1 MSRARIIAIKAVM
14 VVLGGSMPLMAQSI
28 SDLAALLAGS
38 GVDISDLSNLA
49 AGGDLGD
56 LLSTGTTSGSE
67 NQGAFDNITLP
78 SPRESLNQARNN
90 PPGNRLAQS
99 RTRVSRLVNAARAGR
114 PNFGSD
120 QIELPPEQPS
130 FWQEIKD
137 GLIAGLMA
145 GFLQQNLGGTSG
157 QDGQGSQD
165 NATSGGGTLAPPQAG
180 PFPF

>member
-1 MSRARIIAIKAVM
+1 MSRARIIVITAVM
-14 VVLGGSMPLMAQSI
+14 VVLAGSMPLMAQSI
-28 SDLAALLAGS
+28 SDLAALLADS
-38 GVDISDLSNLA
+38 GIDISDLSNLA

-67 NQGAFDNITLP
+67 NQAASDNITLP

-90 PPGNRLAQS
+90 PPGNKLVQS
-99 RTRVSRLVNAARAGR
+99 RSRVSLLVNAARAGR

-145 GFLQQNLGGTSG
+145 GFIQQNLGGTSG
-157 QDGQGSQD
+157 QDGQGGQD